1 MSKYK
6 EASWTWYLATLV
18 LSFLLGLVVVIKE
31 DITLPWWGYLVALLL
46 GAVVSPFSTILY
58 GMMGNGIATNQLM
71 KMVAGSLLPGR
82 PLANLYF
89 SAWSHSTI
97 AQSLNLASDLKLGQ
111 YRECAP
117 GVEGCVSNDSLTL
130 PTAAVKIPPRTM
142 FLTQVLGTI
151 YGAFI
156 NYGECVAGF
165 VHALPLTSHMPLLD
179 DLL

>member
-1 MSKYK
+1 MAHELIKILVLIQIGALIAHAFLFWGGDVYKSLKESRARNYTDRHQQAMAKYK
-6 EASWTWYLATLV
+6 EASWTWYLAILV
-18 LSFLLGLVVVIKE
+18 VSFFLGLVVVIKE

-46 GAVVSPFSTILY
+46 GTVVSPFSTILY

-111 YRECAP
+111 YREWAP
-117 GVEGCVSNDSLTL
+117 
-130 PTAAVKIPPRTM
+130 
-142 FLTQVLGTI
+142 
-151 YGAFI
+151 
-156 NYGECVAGF
+156 
-165 VHALPLTSHMPLLD
+165 
-179 DLL
+179 